1 MPDFQES
8 TEKDAGRDGF
18 HKVNINES
26 DYLCK
31 RNGTNRYFCRM
42 NRKLKL
48 WELERVDEETFKGQE
63 KFPLIII
70 LNDIRSLNNIGS
82 FFRTA
87 DAFNIEKI
95 YLCGITA
102 QPPHRE
108 IHKTALGATDTIEW
122 EYRQHIGEL
131 VSELKQ
137 EGIAV
142 CSIEQAE
149 KTVLLQD
156 IHALSDRKFALVF
169 GNEVDGVDQAVI
181 DASDYI
187 IEIPQ
192 FGTKHSLNV
201 SVCAGIVL
209 WEFAKKYIS

>member
-1 MPDFQES
+1 MC
-8 TEKDAGRDGF
+8 A
-18 HKVNINES
+18 
-26 DYLCK
+26 
-31 RNGTNRYFCRM
+31 M

-48 WELERVDEETFKGQE
+48 WELERVDEQTFKEQE
-63 KFPLIII
+63 KFPVIVV

-87 DAFNIEKI
+87 DAFNVEKI

-102 QPPHRE
+102 TPPHRD
-108 IHKTALGATDTIEW
+108 IHKTALGATETVVW
-122 EYRQHIGEL
+122 EHIHDILAL
-131 VSELKQ
+131 VRELKTS
-137 EGIAV
+137 GVRV

-149 KTVLLQD
+149 QT
-156 IHALSDRKFALVF
+156 LSLEKVKDLPNERYALVF

-187 IEIPQ
+187 LEIPQ

-209 WEFAKKYIS
+209 WEFAKRSIPQ

>member
-1 MPDFQES
+1 MS
-8 TEKDAGRDGF
+8 
-18 HKVNINES
+18 V
-26 DYLCK
+26 
-31 RNGTNRYFCRM
+31 

-48 WELERVDEETFKGQE
+48 WELDRVDEATFREQE
-63 KFPLIII
+63 KFPVIVI

-87 DAFNIEKI
+87 DAFNVEKL

-102 QPPHRE
+102 IPPHRE
-108 IHKTALGATDTIEW
+108 IQKTALGATETISW
-122 EYRQHIGEL
+122 EHRTSITEL
-131 VSELKQ
+131 VTELKA
-137 EGIAV
+137 EGVRV

-149 KTVLLQD
+149 RTTLLQEVA
-156 IHALSDRKFALVF
+156 ALPNERYALVF
-169 GNEVDGVDQAVI
+169 GNEVDGVDQEVI

-209 WEFAKKYIS
+209 WEFAKRYLDGFPPEAESRPSILNA